1 MTTNT
6 DALIKELS
14 ERLDPAPPLHGPW
27 VRTLLSLAILG
38 PYAVLAVLI
47 MHAVLGHPA
56 PVVDAR
62 FVIEQVFALSTGI
75 AAAVAAFTS
84 VIPGRSRTYLLW
96 PLLPLMGWL
105 GTLGEGCL
113 RAGFGE
119 ATLHHNLSCF
129 PFIVVFGAAPAGVL
143 WVMLRRGAP
152 LTPRLTVAL
161 GALAAAGLGNFCV
174 RLVHPEDVTV
184 MLLVW
189 HAGGVVL
196 LTALASAS
204 GRYLLNWGSISG
216 PVRRSNR

>member
-1 MTTNT
+1 MTTDT

-14 ERLDPAPPLHGPW
+14 ERLDPAPPLQRPW

-38 PYAVLAVLI
+38 PYLVLAILV

-56 PVVDAR
+56 PIVDAR
-62 FVIEQVFALSTGI
+62 FMIEQVFALSTGVT
-75 AAAVAAFTS
+75 AAVAAFTS
-84 VIPGRSRTYLLW
+84 VIPGRSRSYLFL
-96 PLLPLMGWL
+96 PVLPLIGWL

-113 RAGFGE
+113 RAGGE
-119 ATLHHNLSCF
+119 ATLRHNLSCW
-129 PFIVVFGAAPAGVL
+129 PFIVIFGTAPAVVF

-152 LTPRLTVAL
+152 LTPRLTAFL

-189 HAGGVVL
+189 HAGGVLVL
-196 LTALASAS
+196 AALASAS
-204 GRYLLNWGSISG
+204 GRYLLNWRSVSG
-216 PVRRSNR
+216 AVRRSTR